1 MDIIGFTLEV
11 QFDKSKAFTHNAEG
25 RRRRGR
31 NTSEAA
37 AEPPLVTA
45 YAAVSAAAAR
55 EEAPRTGCC
64 TTQGSVAPSG
74 RSFGGARGTTPQ
86 LKDTTASVH

>member
-55 EEAPRTGCC
+55 KKHHEQVAVQHKGLSLLPEERG
-64 TTQGSVAPSG
+64 
-74 RSFGGARGTTPQ
+74 GTTPQ